1 MSSIDFER
9 RRLKNL
15 RSRVLGGHTSLQIVV
30 GAVIIA
36 ALALAFVF
44 RPGQSSEEV
53 KSSTA
58 APRSAPTAA
67 VAAAIP
73 TATVTPVPPQER
85 THVVVTGDNLTGLA
99 QKYYGDASKWEK
111 IYEANK
117 DTLKSPDS
125 LQLGQKLKIPN

>member
-1 MSSIDFER
+1 MSSIDFQR
-9 RRLKNL
+9 RRLGNL

-44 RPGQSSEEV
+44 RPGQSPEEA
-53 KSSTA
+53 KSPTA

-73 TATVTPVPPQER
+73 TATVTPPPQQQR
-85 THVVVTGDNLTGLA
+85 THTVVTGDSLTGLA

-117 DTLKSPDS
+117 DTLQNPDS